1 MFRFLISLLFFLLSS
16 HTSGSAQNYNSAYI
30 YGTITTDS
38 DEQYTGFIRWGKEEL
53 YWFDIFNA
61 EKSEQYKT
69 PTKSKKSN
77 GLLDI
82 DWSLEGIWKDK
93 YCSSCNV
100 NHVFACMFG
109 EIAQLKILRGD
120 RAELTFKNGS
130 TIIVDDSNTND
141 MGTSVQMIDYELG
154 KIKFDWD
161 DISLIDFFAAPA
173 IAEAPY
179 GSALYGTVKTERRK
193 KFTGYIQ
200 WDMDE
205 RTGVDILDGDTK
217 YGDQKIPFEK
227 IATIEKIQ
235 NGDAVTVTFESG
247 RALDLDGSNDCDD
260 GNRGIG
266 IYNPEIGAIEV
277 EWEIFDNIQFKPAPM
292 LAISYDDFGKAR
304 NLEAQVLTFDEETF
318 DGTIAFDM
326 DELWDFE
333 FLDGDDDDIKLKIP
347 FRNIATITPKNRDY
361 SMVTLLNGDQLLLGD
376 RQDVSDDNEG
386 VIFLNGKHTDLQIM
400 WDDIDQIIFKTK

>member
-1 MFRFLISLLFFLLSS
+1 MFRILIILALVPFYNGNEV
-16 HTSGSAQNYNSAYI
+16 TAQNHNSAYI

-38 DEQYTGFIRWGKEEL
+38 DEQYTGFMRWGKEEM

-69 PTKSKKSN
+69 PKKDKKSN

-82 DWSLEGIWKDK
+82 DWSFEGIWKDK

-109 EIAQLKILRGD
+109 EIAQLKPLRGD

-141 MGTSVQMIDYELG
+141 LGHTIQMIDYELG

-161 DISLIDFFAAPA
+161 DISLINFFAAPD
-173 IAEAPY
+173 IAEVPY

-193 KFTGYIQ
+193 RFTGYIQ

-205 RTGVDILDGDTK
+205 RSGVDILDGDTK

-227 IATIEKIQ
+227 IASIEKIQ
-235 NGDAVTVTFESG
+235 SGDAVTVTFESG
-247 RALDLDGSNDCDD
+247 RSLDLDGSNDCDD

-266 IYNPEIGAIEV
+266 IYSPEIGTIEV
-277 EWEIFDNIQFKPAPM
+277 EWELFDHVQFKPAPM
-292 LAISYDDFGKAR
+292 LDIGYDDFGDAR
-304 NLEAQVLTFDEETF
+304 NLEVEVHTFDEEAF
-318 DGTIAFDM
+318 NGTIAFDM

-333 FLDGDDDDIKLKIP
+333 LLDGDDDDIKIKIP
-347 FRNIATITPKNRDY
+347 FRNIANIVPKNRDY
-361 SMVTLLNGDQLLLGD
+361 SMITLINGEQLLLGD
-376 RQDVSDDNEG
+376 RQDVSRNN
-386 VIFLNGKHTDLQIM
+386 NGILLFTDSSDLPIEIE
-400 WDDIDQIIFKTK
+400 WDDIEEIVFK

>member
-16 HTSGSAQNYNSAYI
+16 HTSGSAQNHNSAYI

-347 FRNIATITPKNRDY
+347 FRNIATIIPKNRDY